1 MVHVISKILRRPIK
15 PWGSPVGS
23 DGKEPTCCSAGDL
36 GSIPGLG
43 RSSGGGH
50 GKPLQDSM
58 ENSMD
63 RGAWRTTVYGVTKSW
78 TQLSDSALK
87 ALCLPLFLS
96 GKKCNGQLLVFCRKI
111 SQHSPVPQ
119 CAHSLMLAHSVSLTP
134 YSLPSNTPANSWNFN
149 RITSPITPCDLVYPF
164 DT

>member
-1 MVHVISKILRRPIK
+1 MISKILRRPIK

-87 ALCLPLFLS
+87 ALCLSFLVVRS
-96 GKKCNGQLLVFCRKI
+96 AMDSCLSFVGKFPSIPQFPSVLI
-111 SQHSPVPQ
+111 HS
-119 CAHSLMLAHSVSLTP
+119 CSLTL
-134 YSLPSNTPANSWNFN
+134 SL
-149 RITSPITPCDLVYPF
+149 
-164 DT
+164 